1 MAIHPEQLRLD
12 RAGELPRGQRR
23 VYDILFPWLI
33 RKVKQGL
40 PAYLMPSR
48 EWLAQQ
54 ARVSLSTVTRAFA
67 NMHRL
72 GLLDIQERYR
82 KGRGNLRRQ
91 LTNLIRLP
99 FRRPEGHA
107 PEVVKVAHHTKRLKK
122 KTLNKV
128 ASGVFSMHKPAPTRR
143 GGGFETARTILKR
156 WAERGNPGWELEKP
170 LRVVAE
176 GYM

>member
-1 MAIHPEQLRLD
+1 MSILTSLEAIHPEQQRLE

-23 VYDILFPWLI
+23 VYDLLFPWLM
-33 RKVKQGL
+33 RKVRQGL

-67 NMHRL
+67 SMSRL

-82 KGRGNLRRQ
+82 TRGNLRRQ

-99 FRRPEGHA
+99 FRRPAHQP
-107 PEVVKVAHHTKRLKK
+107 PEVVKTAQQTKRQKK

-128 ASGVFSMHKPAPTRR
+128 ASGPFFDHKRADPPR
-143 GGGFETARTILKR
+143 GGGFVSAQTILER
-156 WAERGNPGWELEKP
+156 WADRGLIPQRP
-170 LRVVAE
+170 
-176 GYM
+176 

>member
-23 VYDILFPWLI
+23 IYDILFPWLT
-33 RKVKQGL
+33 RKVRQGL
-40 PAYLMPSR
+40 PAYLIPSR

-82 KGRGNLRRQ
+82 KGKGNLRRQ

-99 FRRPEGHA
+99 FRRPEGQA
-107 PEVVKVAHHTKRLKK
+107 PEVVKVAHQTRRLKK

-128 ASGVFSMHKPAPTRR
+128 ASGLFSKPRHAPARR
-143 GGGFETARTILKR
+143 GGGFVSTQTILERWEKR
-156 WAERGNPGWELEKP
+156 GFPVGVLEKP
-170 LRVVAE
+170 PMRS
-176 GYM
+176 

>member
-23 VYDILFPWLI
+23 IYDILFPWLT
-33 RKVKQGL
+33 RKVRQGL
-40 PAYLMPSR
+40 PAYLIPSR
-48 EWLAQQ
+48 AWLAQQ

-82 KGRGNLRRQ
+82 KGKGNLRRQ

-99 FRRPEGHA
+99 FRRPEGQV
-107 PEVVKVAHHTKRLKK
+107 PEVVKSEHHTKRLKK

-128 ASGVFSMHKPAPTRR
+128 ASGRFSEHKRAPAPR
-143 GGGFETARTILKR
+143 GGGFISAQTILER
-156 WAERGNPGWELEKP
+156 WRERGIPTATLEKP
-170 LRVVAE
+170 PLRF
-176 GYM
+176 

>member
-12 RAGELPRGQRR
+12 LAGELPRGQRR
-23 VYDILFPWLI
+23 IYDILFPWLT
-33 RKVKQGL
+33 RKAKQGL

-48 EWLAQQ
+48 AWLAQE

-67 NMHRL
+67 NMSRL

-82 KGRGNLRRQ
+82 KGKGNLRRQ

-99 FRRPEGHA
+99 FRRPEGNR
-107 PEVVKVAHHTKRLKK
+107 PEVVKVAHQTKRYTK

-128 ASGVFSMHKPAPTRR
+128 ASGLFSGHKRAPAQR
-143 GGGFETARTILKR
+143 GAGFVSAQTILKR
-156 WAERGNPGWELEKP
+156 WEKLGFP
-170 LRVVAE
+170 VSAPEKSPMRS
-176 GYM
+176 